1 VRVRFSR
8 TAVDRRWRHGGGQS
22 DLYYGGYTDR
32 DRRSVGG
39 VCARLGR
46 AVCTRRGCYPLA
58 VATRVGANRKAPDI
72 GTTAH
77 MLMVGEAGPIWI
89 TAVIQLGTADR
100 SAA

>member
-1 VRVRFSR
+1 M
-8 TAVDRRWRHGGGQS
+8 
-22 DLYYGGYTDR
+22 
-32 DRRSVGG
+32 
-39 VCARLGR
+39 
-46 AVCTRRGCYPLA
+46 
-58 VATRVGANRKAPDI
+58 RVGANRKAPDI

>member
-1 VRVRFSR
+1 VRFGSR
-8 TAVDRRWRHGGGQS
+8 GLHPQGLLSAGGSDVDACKPGV
-22 DLYYGGYTDR
+22 
-32 DRRSVGG
+32 RSQ
-39 VCARLGR
+39 
-46 AVCTRRGCYPLA
+46 VCTRTRCYPLA
-58 VATRVGANRKAPDI
+58 VAMRVGANRKAPDI

>member
-1 VRVRFSR
+1 MGEASR
-8 TAVDRRWRHGGGQS
+8 ICITAVIQIGTG
-22 DLYYGGYTDR
+22 DL
-32 DRRSVGG
+32 SAA
-39 VCARLGR
+39 CACASGR
-46 AVCTRRGCYPLA
+46 VVCTRRGCYPLA